1 MQSLTFVYD
10 FTAKQLFE
18 HSNIPFASNSGW
30 QVVDN
35 NLEDDNCDCDDEAD
49 SDDSGGDA
57 YCKPTSCMYD
67 MNNDDKV

>member
-1 MQSLTFVYD
+1 MISMMRIHRSLAPV
-10 FTAKQLFE
+10 
-18 HSNIPFASNSGW
+18 SGW